1 MRSIR
6 IFPSIVVWVG
16 FLASLFFLPGCNSK
30 VLQYP
35 EDHARFERIVTAG
48 EQLRKAYEEKNADA
62 LRELMLPLDGLER
75 LQLEIQKDFNA
86 YTDIELEFTIERMAI
101 NGGRATVNVRWEGTW
116 KRQPQDV
123 GIAGQG
129 HGVLVWSGKQVILLA
144 DTDGDL
150 PFGMATRES
159 LS

>member
-1 MRSIR
+1 MRSSAS
-6 IFPSIVVWVG
+6 FSSIVLWGVL
-16 FLASLFFLPGCNSK
+16 FSLLAISPGCKSK
-30 VLQYP
+30 VAQYP
-35 EDHARFERIVTAG
+35 EDHARFERIVKAG
-48 EQLRKAYEEKNADA
+48 EDLRKAYQEKDADA

-75 LQLEIQKDFNA
+75 LQLEIQKDFAA

-116 KRQPQDV
+116 KRESQDV

-144 DTDGDL
+144 DIDGDL
-150 PFGMATRES
+150 PFGMSTRES

>member
-1 MRSIR
+1 MSSIR
-6 IFPSIVVWVG
+6 IFPSIVLWVG
-16 FLASLFFLPGCNSK
+16 FLAILFFLPGCNSK
-30 VLQYP
+30 VFQYP
-35 EDHARFERIVTAG
+35 EDHARFERIVKAG
-48 EQLRKAYEEKNADA
+48 EDLRKAYQEKDANA
-62 LRELMLPLDGLER
+62 LRELMLPLDGLGR
-75 LQLEIQKDFNA
+75 LQLEIQKDFSA

-101 NGGRATVNVRWEGTW
+101 NGGRATVNIRWEGTW
-116 KRQPQDV
+116 KRKPQDV